1 MAKKPKGPT
10 GRSRIT
16 AQGQV
21 SVPARVRE
29 ALGLYAGS
37 VLEWSAEGDQVTVRR
52 VGTHTFADVHRTLF
66 PKPPKRRS
74 LEELKQG
81 IAKYIRGKHARR
93 RH

>member
-1 MAKKPKGPT
+1 MAKDAK

-37 VLEWSAEGDQVTVRR
+37 VLEWETEGDRVTVRR
-52 VGTHTFADVHRTLF
+52 VGTRTSEDVRQALFGSERPARRTLT
-66 PKPPKRRS
+66 
-74 LEELKQG
+74 ELKDG
-81 IAKYIRGKHARR
+81 IRQYIRAKHARD
-93 RH
+93 

>member
-1 MAKKPKGPT
+1 MAKDAKAK
-10 GRSRIT
+10 SRIT

-37 VLEWSAEGDQVTVRR
+37 VLEWDTEGDVAKVRR
-52 VGTHTFADVHRTLF
+52 VGTYTFADVHRTLF
-66 PKPPKRRS
+66 PKPPKPRS
-74 LEELKQG
+74 LEEMKEG
-81 IAKYIRGKHARR
+81 IAKYVRGKHARR